1 MTSKDVLLWV
11 GGITVTTVIA
21 TLVIIE
27 LKKNANKKTR
37 SNTDVI
43 ETMEF
48 SISDLNQW
56 VAKNNPD
63 LKNKICV
70 LTLESLKKKDSKIT
84 NVIKAYI
91 KEMPKNSN
99 CLFLVSFDSNQNIK
113 KLDIVIYDHLG
124 ETLKKLLDKSDG
136 IFIME
141 E

>member
-1 MTSKDVLLWV
+1 MTSKEVLLWL

-27 LKKNANKKTR
+27 LKKR
-37 SNTDVI
+37 SNKSTKCNTNVI
-43 ETMEF
+43 ETLEF
-48 SISDLNQW
+48 SVSDLKQW
-56 VAKNNPD
+56 VSMNNPN
-63 LKNKICV
+63 LENKVCV
-70 LTLESLKKKDSKIT
+70 VTLDSLKKNDSNIT
-84 NVIKAYI
+84 NLLKAYI